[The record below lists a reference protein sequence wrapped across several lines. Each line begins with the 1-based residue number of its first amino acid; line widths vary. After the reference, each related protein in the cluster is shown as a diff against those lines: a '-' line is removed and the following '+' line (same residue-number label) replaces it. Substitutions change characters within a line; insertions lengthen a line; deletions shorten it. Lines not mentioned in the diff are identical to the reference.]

1 MEDDIY
7 SMYIVYNVPKKKQQ
21 HWSAAN
27 PLVVRNVPE
36 KKKKKK
42 HASSRAEV
50 LRHVTFGWGVE
61 LEDL

>member
-7 SMYIVYNVPKKKQQ
+7 SMYIVYNVPKKNNNIDLQPTRLL
-21 HWSAAN
+21 WEMF
-27 PLVVRNVPE
+27 P

-50 LRHVTFGWGVE
+50 LSHVTFGWGVE

>member
-36 KKKKKK
+36 KKKKKTRILK
-42 HASSRAEV
+42 SRG
-50 LRHVTFGWGVE
+50 T
-61 LEDL
+61 